1 MNEYVEKIV
10 EKEELS
16 LSQQAIEALEK
27 LRLGES
33 VDESLLTPDDQ
44 NKIGYCFY
52 YGKNLTQ
59 NYHNAFHWYTLSA
72 NRDFPPAERNL
83 GICYEKGHGVQ
94 HDEKLSAYWFERAA
108 SHGNAD
114 AQSEIAE
121 RYYVGNGVEKDEER
135 AWEWMEKAIKTSFDK
150 KEPVLLNYLGDRH
163 HYGDG
168 MFEQNLDVAAMF
180 YKKASDFGLP
190 LGSLNSA
197 AMILYG
203 EADGTDEELE
213 KFLSDA
219 AEADLPMAQKWLDML
234 REKIEMDKGLTK

>member
-1 MNEYVEKIV
+1 MSEYIDKIV
-10 EKEELS
+10 EKEQLP
-16 LSQQAIEALEK
+16 LSQQAIEAMEK
-27 LRLGES
+27 LRLGKS
-33 VDESLLTPDDQ
+33 VYESLLSPDDQ

-52 YGKNLTQ
+52 YGKEITQ
-59 NYHNAFHWYTLSA
+59 NYENAFHWYSLSA

-83 GICYEKGHGVQ
+83 GICYENGHGVQ
-94 HDEKLSAYWFERAA
+94 CDEKQSAYWFERAA

-114 AQSEIAE
+114 SQSEIAE
-121 RYYVGNGVEKDEER
+121 RYYVGKGVEKDEAR
-135 AWEWMEKAIKTSFDK
+135 AWEWMEKAIKTAFDT

-163 HYGDG
+163 HYGVG

-180 YKKASDFGLP
+180 YKKASEFGLP

-203 EADGTDEELE
+203 EANGTDEELE

-219 AEADLPMAQKWLDML
+219 AEAELPMAKTWLDML
-234 REKIEMDKGLTK
+234 HEKKEIEKRNIR